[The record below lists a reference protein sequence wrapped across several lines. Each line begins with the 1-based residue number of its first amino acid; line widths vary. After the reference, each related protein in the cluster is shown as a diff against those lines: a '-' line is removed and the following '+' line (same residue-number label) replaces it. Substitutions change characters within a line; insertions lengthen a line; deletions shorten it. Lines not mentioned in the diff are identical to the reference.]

1 MNNCLIA
8 KAAAA
13 SSAPPFIES
22 AEIAERHSA
31 YLADESRFRGRAER
45 LAFPDSEAALAALM
59 KAASEAGAP
68 VTLSGARTGITG
80 GAVPASG
87 WLLGFERMNRV
98 LAMAEDSDTGSF
110 RIVCQPG
117 LTLEALAR
125 SLARRN
131 FEGSEQWPEAA
142 RKTLER
148 FRAARAFFLPP
159 DPTEQSASLGGMV
172 ACNASGAR
180 SFGYGPVRAYV
191 NRLRLAL
198 IGGAVLDLRRGQA
211 RAGEDGAFLLRLP
224 GGAERSG
231 RIPSYCQPAVKNA
244 AGYFARPGMDLLDLF
259 IGSEGTLAA
268 FSEIELSLEPAPET
282 ILGAIGFFPGEDDA
296 LEFVRNARKNH
307 AGPDANPLG
316 RLLAIEYFDG
326 RSLDLLRAQKARQGG
341 ASHIPA
347 FPASARAAV
356 YVETGTSE
364 AQLEDRAEALMEMLQ
379 ASGSSPDEAWTATT
393 GRETEIL
400 KAFRHALP
408 EAVNQIIGERAQ
420 AHPGLTKLGT
430 DFAVPDGAVE
440 DLIRAYRDT
449 LDNAGLEY
457 VLFGHLGD
465 NHLHANILPRTPD
478 EYSRGKALYMDLARK
493 AVELGGTV
501 SAEHGIGK
509 LKKEL
514 LKIMYGVSGIDAMRA
529 VKRVFDP
536 QMLLNRGNLFD
547 S

>member
-8 KAAAA
+8 KAATA

-45 LAFPDSEAALAALM
+45 LAFPESESAMAAMLAA
-59 KAASEAGAP
+59 ASAAGAP

-87 WLLGFERMNRV
+87 WIMGFERMNRV
-98 LAMAEDSDTGSF
+98 LALDGDPDAGGF

-117 LTLEALAR
+117 ITLEAIAR
-125 SLARRN
+125 SLARRR

-142 RKTLER
+142 RKTLDR
-148 FRAARAFFLPP
+148 FRAAGAFFLPP

-180 SFGYGPVRAYV
+180 SFGYGPIRAYV
-191 NRLRLAL
+191 RRLRLAL
-198 IGGAVLDLRRGQA
+198 ISGAVLDLRRGQA
-211 RAGEDGAFLLRLP
+211 RAGEDGAFCLRQP
-224 GGAERSG
+224 DGAERAG
-231 RIPSYCQPAVKNA
+231 RIPSYRQPAVKNA

-282 ILGAIGFFPGEDDA
+282 ILGAIGFFPADSAA
-296 LEFVRNARKNH
+296 LEFVRAAREKSTNRN
-307 AGPDANPLG
+307 ANPLE
-316 RLLAIEYFDG
+316 RLMALEYFDC
-326 RSLDLLRAQKARQGG
+326 RSLDLLRTQKARQGG

-347 FPASARAAV
+347 FPAAARAAV
-356 YVETGTSE
+356 YVEIGTHE
-364 AQLEDRAEALMEMLQ
+364 THLEDRAEALMGMLE
-379 ASGSSPDEAWTATT
+379 AHGASPDETWTATT
-393 GRETEIL
+393 DRETETL

-408 EAVNQIIGERAQ
+408 ETVNQIIGERAR

-430 DFAVPDGAVE
+430 DFAVPGNAME
-440 DLIRAYRDT
+440 DLIRNYRDA

-457 VLFGHLGD
+457 VLFGHVGD

-478 EYSRGKALYMDLARK
+478 EYNHGKALYLELAAK
-493 AVELGGTV
+493 AVGLGGTV
-501 SAEHGIGK
+501 SAEHGVGK

-514 LKIMYGVSGIDAMRA
+514 LKIMYGEAGIEAMRA

-536 QMLLNRGNLFD
+536 HMLLNRGNLFD
-547 S
+547 A